1 MLVNSKVH
9 KVLFLLVSFSFILL
23 ACEKKDENSDGWK
36 YCTECTIESWVGEYT
51 GIGDY
56 NNYNKNATTQD
67 VDVSITIEQ
76 TATDYITV
84 YFQAPSYYTTTV
96 SGDLASP
103 DIISFAG
110 SSSSLSATMYI
121 KDGELKL
128 TGNTKKFH
136 YKQDTLIVDQVVT
149 FETIKKQ

>member
-9 KVLFLLVSFSFILL
+9 KVLFLLLSFSFIFT
-23 ACEKKDENSDGWK
+23 ACEKKDENSDGWQ
-36 YCTECTIESWVGEYT
+36 YCTECTVESWVGEYT
-51 GIGDY
+51 GMGDY
-56 NNYNKNATTQD
+56 NNFNKNAKTQA
-67 VDVSITIEQ
+67 VDVSIAIEQ

-121 KDGELKL
+121 KDGEFKL

-136 YKQDTLIVDQVVT
+136 YKQDTLVVDQVVT